1 MRSRIFIILFVSLLA
16 FSCLAFAQA
25 DKDFQFLKNRV
36 SEKILTLSTVTE
48 NSRIVAISTQ
58 KGLVMID
65 SMWSPSIAEEA
76 KKTITEEFGRE
87 DYKYLINTSGGDTLS
102 RGNQAFPE
110 ALIIAHEDC
119 KRSLLKG
126 ISSLKQDL
134 NRRADEFQ
142 GRIARDQKRLDES
155 GTKNPG
161 LQNWINLMKRFEAD
175 MRKGYEIV
183 LPSLTFKDQIS
194 MDMGD
199 LTIELIYFG
208 IRGGSGNILVKVPEQ
223 GFIFL
228 GDIFHAWHVLPVFGL
243 SERHLGVER
252 WISVLDDLLKDTTDI
267 KFISRSNGSD
277 GWSVERLQQ
286 HRDLIYDIKT
296 GVEKA
301 DAAGMGLNDALD
313 HFSPVEEKFPCVK
326 NWDTFKAGPS
336 DLIEADIRELASR
349 LWRQSHDSAA
359 YEIAQIVEESGIPA
373 AAKRFSEIKEESGNK
388 YYFLEAEFNSAGYR
402 LLNNNKINK
411 AIAIFQMNVELFAN
425 SANVYDSLGE
435 AYMKNNETELAIK
448 NYKKSL
454 ELNPENNNAKEMLK
468 RLEKK

>member
-1 MRSRIFIILFVSLLA
+1 MRSIVLIILCVSLLV
-16 FSCLAFAQA
+16 FSCLAFAQGN
-25 DKDFQFLKNRV
+25 KDFQFLKNRV

-48 NSRIVAISTQ
+48 NSRVVAISTQ

-65 SMWSPSIAEEA
+65 SMWSPGIAEEA
-76 KKTITEEFGRE
+76 KKIITEEFGRK
-87 DYKYLINTSGGDTLS
+87 DFKYLINTSGGDTLS
-102 RGNQAFPE
+102 RGNQTFPE
-110 ALIIAHEDC
+110 ALIVAHEDC
-119 KRSLLKG
+119 KRSLLTG
-126 ISSLKQDL
+126 MASLKQDL
-134 NRRADEFQ
+134 KRRADGFQ
-142 GRIARDQKRLDES
+142 KRIEIDQKRLDKS
-155 GTKNPG
+155 GANNPG
-161 LQNWINLMKRFEAD
+161 LQNWINLMKRYEAD

-183 LPSLTFKDQIS
+183 LPSLTFKDRMS
-194 MDMGD
+194 LNMGD

-208 IRGGSGNILVKVPEQ
+208 IRGGSGDIVVRVPEE

-243 SERHLGVER
+243 SERHLGMER
-252 WISVLDDLLKDTTDI
+252 WVSVLDDLLKDTTDI

-277 GWSVERLQQ
+277 GWSMERLQQ

-301 DAAGMGLNDALD
+301 DAAGIGLNDALD
-313 HFSPVEEKFPCVK
+313 QFSPVEEKFSYVK
-326 NWDTFKAGPS
+326 NWDTFRAGLSNLIAS
-336 DLIEADIRELASR
+336 DTRELASR

-359 YEIAQIVEESGIPA
+359 SEIVQILEESGISA
-373 AAKRFSEIKEESGNK
+373 SAKRFSEIKEESGNK

-402 LLNNNKINK
+402 LLNNNKISE
-411 AIAIFQMNVELFAN
+411 AIAIFQMNVELFPD

-435 AYMKNNETELAIK
+435 AYMKNNETELAVK

>member
-1 MRSRIFIILFVSLLA
+1 MKSRVLTILCVSLLV
-16 FSCLAFAQA
+16 FSCLAFAQGN
-25 DKDFQFLKNRV
+25 KDFQFLKNRV
-36 SEKILTLSTVTE
+36 SKRILTLSTVTG
-48 NSRIVAISTQ
+48 NSRIVAVSTQ

-76 KKTITEEFGRE
+76 KKIITEEFGRE

-110 ALIIAHEDC
+110 ALIVAHEDC
-119 KRSLLKG
+119 KRSLLTG
-126 ISSLKQDL
+126 MSSLKQDL
-134 NRRADEFQ
+134 KRRADEFQ

-155 GTKNPG
+155 ATNNPG
-161 LQNWINLMKRFEAD
+161 LQNWINLMKRYEAD

-183 LPSLTFKDQIS
+183 LPSLTFKDRIS
-194 MDMGD
+194 IDMGD

-208 IRGGSGNILVKVPEQ
+208 IRGGSGNIIVKVPEQ

-243 SERHLGVER
+243 SERYLGVER
-252 WISVLDDLLKDTTDI
+252 WLSVLDNLLKDTQDI

-286 HRDLIYDIKT
+286 HRDLINDIKT

-301 DAAGMGLNDALD
+301 DAVGMGLNAVLD
-313 HFSPVEEKFPCVK
+313 QFSPVEEKFPYVK
-326 NWDTFKAGPS
+326 NWDTFKAGLS
-336 DLIEADIRELASR
+336 DLISADTKTLARR
-349 LWRQSHDSAA
+349 LWQQSHNSAA
-359 YEIAQIVEESGIPA
+359 SEIAQIINVSGI
-373 AAKRFSEIKEESGNK
+373 KEGQQRFKELREKAGNE
-388 YYFLEAEFNSAGYR
+388 YYFIEGDFNRVGYG
-402 LLNNNKINK
+402 LLNNNKIAE
-411 AIAIFQMNVELFAN
+411 AIAVFQMNVELFPE
-425 SANVYDSLGE
+425 SSNVYDSLGE
-435 AYMKNNETELAIK
+435 AYMLNNETELAIK